1 MHVLA
6 YSCRGPRTATIY
18 ELPHL
23 NHDDM
28 KEGSYHPTSDP
39 FLMEHNFIFRILAS
53 TAIPHQTLNPSHDA
67 NDLTNHTNDG
77 MLLRIINRHKYIVI
91 LINLLL

>member
-1 MHVLA
+1 
-6 YSCRGPRTATIY
+6 
-18 ELPHL
+18 
-23 NHDDM
+23 
-28 KEGSYHPTSDP
+28 
-39 FLMEHNFIFRILAS
+39 MEHNFIFRILPS
-53 TAIPHQTLNPSHDA
+53 TAIPHQTPLNPSHDA